1 MNIFVYSPQHAHTCQ
16 KPDVVVL
23 NTYGCKFSVG
33 HSSGRGTTLEGGPSR
48 RPTLLRFNG
57 FQRFWTLEHATAALQ
72 AAKLV
77 VSPGRPGFWRAL
89 HGEKIVGTLREID
102 VPRDQHDIA
111 YALQPA
117 SARTTK
123 KRQQKGA
130 PSSLAGPQTNDF
142 PNTTPTAVGRAFM
155 ALTSPHNAKLF
166 L

>member
-111 YALQPA
+111 YALGRRQMIFKKTNPA
-117 SARTTK
+117 S
-123 KRQQKGA
+123 GA
-130 PSSLAGPQTNDF
+130 LGSLPYFSS
-142 PNTTPTAVGRAFM
+142 
-155 ALTSPHNAKLF
+155 
-166 L
+166 

>member
-1 MNIFVYSPQHAHTCQ
+1 MPRRATELGHSNNLRGPGLDLAPELGYNRRPWGVFRLEMNIFVYSPQHAHTCQ
-16 KPDVVVL
+16 KPDVAVL
-23 NTYGCKFSVG
+23 NMYRCKFSVG

-57 FQRFWTLEHATAALQ
+57 FQRFWTLEHATSALQ

-89 HGEKIVGTLREID
+89 HGEKIVGALREID

-117 SARTTK
+117 GK
-123 KRQQKGA
+123 
-130 PSSLAGPQTNDF
+130 
-142 PNTTPTAVGRAFM
+142 
-155 ALTSPHNAKLF
+155 
-166 L
+166 